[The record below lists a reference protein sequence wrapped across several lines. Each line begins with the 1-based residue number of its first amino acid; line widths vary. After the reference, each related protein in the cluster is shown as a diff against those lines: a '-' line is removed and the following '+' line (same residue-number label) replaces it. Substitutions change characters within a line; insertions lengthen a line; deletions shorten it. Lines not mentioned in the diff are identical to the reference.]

1 METIAAVY
9 ENGVFKPLRQ
19 VDLPEGTPVRVEAED
34 PKAGLVADLRQQL
47 LTDGATPEEATRIID
62 NFRLLW
68 DSYDTLTDE
77 QKKQLEEARF
87 DHVNCSNRQ
96 PPLDKL

>member
-1 METIAAVY
+1 METIAAIY

-34 PKAGLVADLRQQL
+34 PRADREADLREL
-47 LTDGATPEEATRIID
+47 LLSKGSTSEEATKIID

-68 DSYDTLTDE
+68 SSYDTLTDE
-77 QKKQLEEARF
+77 QKILLEETRF
-87 DHVNCSNRQ
+87 DQANFFKGR
-96 PPLDKL
+96 PDLDKL